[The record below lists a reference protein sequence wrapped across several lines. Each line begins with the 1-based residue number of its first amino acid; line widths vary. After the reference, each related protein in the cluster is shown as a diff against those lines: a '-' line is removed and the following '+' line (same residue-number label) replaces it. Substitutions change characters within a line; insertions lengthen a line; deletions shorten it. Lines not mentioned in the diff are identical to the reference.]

1 MKSNSISTVIPGRGN
16 GCGNDFKLRGAVM
29 IGILDFIGALGTGD
43 IIIGSLTAKRM
54 RDRYFVLNAHRAVLA
69 FCLLVYVGVWGFTEC
84 EAAAQEV
91 VGQNTPSGFAENETQ
106 NATQHKTKSKT
117 SFKDQFTDNG
127 PVIYN
132 PDDYRS
138 HFVELPMIIGLLFGF
153 LLSKL
158 IIILIRQ

>member
-1 MKSNSISTVIPGRGN
+1 
-16 GCGNDFKLRGAVM
+16 M